1 MASTGRRVLCPPADA
16 KDAAKTS
23 GVETVDLLLLLGI
36 GCPGFTPLREDA
48 DYVCVHRSGQLG
60 VLLNASGQSS

>member
-1 MASTGRRVLCPPADA
+1 M
-16 KDAAKTS
+16 
-23 GVETVDLLLLLGI
+23 ETVDLPLLLGI

-60 VLLNASGQSS
+60 VLLNAGGQSSQGCCGLANPFVDFGI